1 METSHIVIVI
11 ALLGGFTCVG
21 ILASEAINGLRHRKR
36 KSKVLVGG
44 LPSSVTAH
52 VMRNGVIFFEP
63 FLKFL
68 LRSFSIKKWI
78 NRYVGILGSL
88 GYFTCSESLLSL
100 VISVFFICLIFG
112 FIVSGSFF
120 VGISAFVCLVLFLG
134 MLSRRKEEERKE
146 KIREAIPE
154 ALQTMKTCFFA
165 GYSLPQVFEQ
175 LVNDTQGPLRELFE
189 KVVSVL
195 NTGGTFDDALECIK
209 KRVRGT
215 GTGLFGCRS

>member
-63 FLKFL
+63 FSKFL
-68 LRSFSIKKWI
+68 FRSFSIKKWI

-112 FIVSGSFF
+112 FVRFWFILCWYIGF
-120 VGISAFVCLVLFLG
+120 C
-134 MLSRRKEEERKE
+134 LSRSLSWNAQQKKGRREERE
-146 KIREAIPE
+146 
-154 ALQTMKTCFFA
+154 
-165 GYSLPQVFEQ
+165 
-175 LVNDTQGPLRELFE
+175 
-189 KVVSVL
+189 
-195 NTGGTFDDALECIK
+195 NT
-209 KRVRGT
+209 
-215 GTGLFGCRS
+215 